1 MRNLVK
7 VTLTF
12 LTVIALGALTAS
24 IYYYSIVVAEAG
36 GNQDNIENPTI
47 VITLIMSAGDSE
59 YTKSIKAGVME
70 AAAENNA
77 AIVFH
82 EIDDLSGDLGFSDY
96 IDIARLAGHDAV
108 ITSGEFS
115 NEFIE
120 AVDKIV
126 GEGVPVVISG
136 FEDVQSS
143 RDVFIGTNQYEF
155 GTIAAS
161 LAADATY
168 LEGYTN
174 LAVINTKIYSNEEDQ
189 IDRRIAG
196 LTGKILTNQDM
207 RLITIN
213 NSSSDIIGAED
224 VTQDILRDFPSV
236 NVIFCM
242 NARDTIAAAQAVV
255 DRNKVGDVKII
266 GTDVTPEI
274 LDFIDK
280 GIIYGVIDRNG
291 EEIGR
296 QALESI
302 LNITDEELQSSYIN
316 VNMDVVT
323 IENAD
328 DYRE

>member
-1 MRNLVK
+1 
-7 VTLTF
+7 
-12 LTVIALGALTAS
+12 
-24 IYYYSIVVAEAG
+24 
-36 GNQDNIENPTI
+36 
-47 VITLIMSAGDSE
+47 
-59 YTKSIKAGVME
+59 
-70 AAAENNA
+70 ENNA